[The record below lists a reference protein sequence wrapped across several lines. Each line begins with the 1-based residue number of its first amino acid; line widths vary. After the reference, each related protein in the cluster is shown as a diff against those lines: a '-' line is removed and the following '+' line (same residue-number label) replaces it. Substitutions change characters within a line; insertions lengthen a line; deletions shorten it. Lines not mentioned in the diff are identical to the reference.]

1 MNSRTGETAATPLQR
16 DVWNLYSRT
25 VCSYFYIFSGHVG
38 SDDFLPCWNNWI
50 SNLRNV
56 SKNETTRGYFVGQ
69 REWKLARKS
78 FEDMKKNSGSTR
90 LKVRI

>member
-38 SDDFLPCWNNWI
+38 SDRFLPCSNNWI
-50 SNLRNV
+50 SSLRNA

-69 REWKLARKS
+69 RESRLARKS
-78 FEDMKKNSGSTR
+78 FEKKNSGSTR